1 MNHNWN
7 FADSNAFSFLW
18 LTLFRLAK
26 RIGVSLYEV
35 SAKTGI
41 NIEEAFNDLASTMR
55 ERLLVNNHGSDSDD
69 SDQLSSA
76 FHVRSFLNDVY
87 HLNLFQVNGVI
98 TANNKI
104 LGGSSFPNC
113 CGTNSTS
120 PTFV

>member
-1 MNHNWN
+1 M
-7 FADSNAFSFLW
+7 
-18 LTLFRLAK
+18 LTQPTILVFPFMTHPSRLAK

-41 NIEEAFNDLASTMR
+41 NIDEAFNDLASTMR
-55 ERLLVNNHGSDSDD
+55 EKLLVNNHGSDSDD

-76 FHVRSFLNDVY
+76 FHV
-87 HLNLFQVNGVI
+87 NGVI
-98 TANNKI
+98 TADNKI
-104 LGGSSFPNC
+104 LGGSGFSC